1 MCWTLDALS
10 RIYDVT
16 SITTQPAPNIL
27 QANYPPYGCK
37 SENFDFVSLLG
48 RFLHYCPG
56 IYLCER

>member
-1 MCWTLDALS
+1 MNWTLDVLS

-16 SITTQPAPNIL
+16 AITTQPAPNIL
-27 QANYPPYGCK
+27 QANYPPDRK

-48 RFLHYCPG
+48 RFLHYYPE